1 MSAHEHEHERMA
13 EARISLGRLRRN
25 IEVVRARLRAKGR
38 GGVKLLFPVKADG
51 YGHGAVGIARVAQEM
66 GVDYLGVA
74 NLFEALELRRA
85 GISLPILIL
94 SASRPELAPRLVE
107 ADVTVTVST
116 RELAEA
122 LERAASRAGARVPV
136 HVKVDTGMGRNGVL
150 ETQAVEF
157 VRWLR
162 RECPHIKIEGI
173 FSHFSVA
180 YSEEPDDVAFTL
192 QQIEA
197 FNRVLE
203 QLDRDG
209 LLPPLRH
216 IANSSGLVQF
226 EDLVTTGYYNMVR
239 PGVLL
244 YGYPEVR
251 RPWTREI
258 QPILQLVTW
267 VVALKRMPKGRSIG
281 YGRKYRTPSERLIAT
296 LPVGYADGVHPKLG
310 CGGGEVVIRG
320 RRAPIVGGIS
330 MDQLTVDVTHIPDVR
345 VGDEVE
351 LIGDRLPATEIAQK
365 LGAAFVEVVLVAL
378 SRRVARVYLS

>member
-1 MSAHEHEHERMA
+1 MSTHIYMA
-13 EARISLGRLRRN
+13 EARIRLSRLRRN
-25 IEVVRARLRAKGR
+25 IEIVKERLQGRAR
-38 GGVKLLFPVKADG
+38 LLFPVKADG
-51 YGHGAVGIARVAQEM
+51 YGHGAVGVSRLAQDA

-85 GISLPILIL
+85 GITLPILLL
-94 SASRPELAPRLVE
+94 STSRPKLAAQLAT

-122 LERAASRAGARVPV
+122 LERAAAKAKRSVKV

-150 ETQAVEF
+150 AEDAPEF
-157 VRWLR
+157 VRWLHQT
-162 RECPHIKIEGI
+162 CPHLEIEGI

-180 YSEEPDDVAFTL
+180 YSEEPDDVAYTL
-192 QQIEA
+192 GQIEA
-197 FNRVLE
+197 FNHVLE
-203 QLDRDG
+203 QLDRGG

-226 EDLVTTGYYNMVR
+226 EEAVTGGPYNMVR

-244 YGYPEVR
+244 YGYPEVK
-251 RPWTREI
+251 RPWTQDI

-267 VVALKRMPKGRSIG
+267 VVAVKKMPKGRTIG
-281 YGRKYRTPSERLIAT
+281 YGRKYTTPSERLIAT

-310 CGGGEVVIRG
+310 CGHGEVVIRG
-320 RRAPIVGGIS
+320 QRAPIVGGIS

-351 LIGDRLPATEIAQK
+351 LIGDAIPAVEIAEKIGARFTEI
-365 LGAAFVEVVLVAL
+365 VLVAL
-378 SRRVARVYLS
+378 SRRVTRVYLP